1 MPADVKRILSGVTAA
16 AVLSDNCAGKEMAQ
30 QAGQGKADEQEIN
43 QTQRKRQDCRQNQA
57 ITENSCH
64 KGSEGTTYTQC
75 QGQAQGGA
83 KICTG
88 RKDSVQVGRGQKCY
102 QKYRGAKHERKEQQ
116 RIFSSIT
123 QIEPSAVT
131 RKEQGNGHQKK

>member
-1 MPADVKRILSGVTAA
+1 MNIPIIGRSMAMESRALAPMGDHLTQTVTF
-16 AVLSDNCAGKEMAQ
+16 LLPRYYEGLDLAQ
-30 QAGQGKADEQEIN
+30 YGPSLLVEPP
-43 QTQRKRQDCRQNQA
+43 
-57 ITENSCH
+57 
-64 KGSEGTTYTQC
+64 EGTPYTQC